1 MKSPTPSHSK
11 LSHSKSVPPNESQT
25 SSAITDT
32 HAPAVPS
39 PATGVEDSEVTVL
52 TPASSITPE
61 QYPSG
66 ITSRELAHALQGET
80 LGHFLLQEFIGG
92 GGMGVVFKAYDT
104 RLDRT
109 VAVKVVASQ
118 RVSTEELERRFK
130 VEAQSAARLDHP
142 NIARVYEVDKARG
155 LPYIVFEYIEG
166 SNLRDLVAQKGILSV
181 NDALHYTYQLA
192 HALAHA
198 TDRDVVHRD
207 IKPSNILITPE
218 GQTKLVDMGLARLKQ
233 LGTEENDLTA
243 TGMTLGTFDYI
254 SPEQARDPR
263 TADARSDIYSL
274 GCTLFYMLAGRAPFA
289 DGTMVEKLML
299 HQSET
304 PPDLRQFRH
313 DIPDAVSVLVRTM
326 LAKNPAE
333 RQQHPAQVAQQI
345 RAILQ
350 ELGSTVTHPL
360 GPVVWNST
368 PEVSPFRHHLPWL
381 IPLGA
386 LLLAIALLNG
396 SQQPITTEPPFAP
409 LQVTKQQ
416 DLENATKAS
425 ENQKPV
431 ENSEAST
438 TATPEM
444 TRSEALPVASEETL
458 VNDEPLA
465 DRSLP
470 VSDENTEAFQL
481 EFDPSTVT
489 IVEETNPSSEEA
501 ISPLSTGDSP
511 STLGESTEGEE
522 VLKLQFVE

>member
-1 MKSPTPSHSK
+1 M
-11 LSHSKSVPPNESQT
+11 
-25 SSAITDT
+25 
-32 HAPAVPS
+32 
-39 PATGVEDSEVTVL
+39 
-52 TPASSITPE
+52 TPE

-66 ITSRELAHALQGET
+66 ITVRELAHALKGEM

-92 GGMGVVFKAYDT
+92 GGMGVVFKAYDA

-155 LPYIVFEYIEG
+155 LPYIVFEFIDG
-166 SNLRDLVAQKGILSV
+166 ANLRDLVSQRGILSV
-181 NDALHYTYQLA
+181 SDALHYTYQIA

-198 TDRDVVHRD
+198 TERDVVHRD

-233 LGTEENDLTA
+233 IGTEENDLTA

-326 LAKNPAE
+326 LAKSPAQ
-333 RQQHPAQVAQQI
+333 RQQHPAQLAQQI
-345 RAILQ
+345 RVILQ
-350 ELGSTVTHPL
+350 GLGSTVTHPL

-368 PEVSPFRHHLPWL
+368 PQVSPFRYHLPWL
-381 IPLGA
+381 IPLGV
-386 LLLAIALLNG
+386 LLLAIPLLGGPAN
-396 SQQPITTEPPFAP
+396 SPPPEQPFAP
-409 LQVTKQQ
+409 LQVTKQKALESGATENPQ
-416 DLENATKAS
+416 PAENATTDDMPT
-425 ENQKPV
+425 ENTPANSA
-431 ENSEAST
+431 ETRELAPSEAFAST
-438 TATPEM
+438 
-444 TRSEALPVASEETL
+444 SDETTL
-458 VNDEPLA
+458 DEPA
-465 DRSLP
+465 ATRTLP
-470 VSDENTEAFQL
+470 NANSTETAQL
-481 EFDPSTVT
+481 LFDPATITIIDGAST
-489 IVEETNPSSEEA
+489 ETNAGAVSPISTLESS
-501 ISPLSTGDSP
+501 T
-511 STLGESTEGEE
+511 TLGESAEEGEF
-522 VLKLQFVE
+522 LKLQFLE